1 MRVLQ
6 IKINSL
12 WNVFSEKP
20 GVPMTFRN
28 RSLANGSDAA
38 ARGEKVLEGWGNDS
52 IGKVFAVQS

>member
-20 GVPMTFRN
+20 GVLMTFRN
-28 RSLANGSDAA
+28 RCFVNGSDTSK
-38 ARGEKVLEGWGNDS
+38 GKKSTKGWGGGDS
-52 IGKVFAVQS
+52 VGKVFAIQS